1 MDFRHLQLPDRA
13 MEWTEA
19 LTVADAAL
27 FKAAG
32 RHLNDVETAILQGSW
47 QGQTYEQIAKAS
59 GYSVSY
65 LTRDMGPKLWKLL
78 SQALAEPVS
87 KTSFQA
93 ALERQAQRFSEYE
106 ATSLDHQTAAKAM
119 APTETGN
126 ALSEPSLAPEISPVE
141 SSLPL
146 SGSPLKPQVDWGE
159 VVDVGQFEG
168 RQAERDQLHCW
179 LELEGC
185 RLVALLGLGGI
196 GKSSLAAK
204 VAHTLANEA
213 APGSLPPFTH
223 IIWRSLRNA
232 PPLDMLLTDLV
243 LFLSHQSDS
252 QGDLKHLLQWLRT
265 HRCLVVLDN
274 VETILQAGDRAG
286 QYRPGYEDYGLLF
299 QTLGE
304 SPHQS
309 CVVLTSREKPA
320 EIAAMEGGELKVKSL
335 ILTGAREVAEA
346 ILSAKGL
353 SGSEEERQT
362 LGDRYGDNP
371 LALKIVA
378 STIQE
383 LFGGAIA
390 PFLEQ
395 DTFLFNGIRRL
406 LAQQLERLSPTE
418 KAILTW
424 LAINRD
430 WTSIAELQADLFPAV
445 MQSDLLEA
453 LESLGWRSLIERRA
467 GQYTLQPVVMEY
479 ISNDLIETMVAELI
493 SGDLEQFHRFALLK
507 TTVKDYIRASQEQ
520 LVVREIL
527 DRLEQNPAIAGG
539 VASHL
544 KHLSASLHHSPVAS
558 SGYGAGNLL
567 NLLAL
572 SGEDIAGADFSDLVI
587 RHAYLAKTA
596 VRNVNFSGANFNKT
610 VFTQA
615 FSGVLSVAFHPQG
628 QQVAIGVLSGQI
640 LLWSSVRGELT
651 QRLIGHRSWVWSVAW
666 HPDGQEL
673 ISGSADLCLKLW
685 DAATG
690 QCLRTF
696 TGHQGPVFEVAWHP
710 NGEVIASGSGDTT
723 IKLWD
728 AATGQCLQTLQ
739 GHTHPI
745 HALAWSPDGTLL
757 ASASADQT
765 LRIWAIATGECR
777 TVLSAHQGP
786 VWTVAWSP
794 DGRYL
799 ASGSDDQSIHLWAS
813 DTGQVVR
820 TLKGHTNSVWS
831 LAWSATAQTLVS
843 GGWDQTVKLWKVQT
857 GECQR
862 TIQAHRSGIWSVDL
876 SADGQC
882 IASGSADQTFKLWE
896 VATGHCLQSLE
907 GYGNVVHAVSW
918 SPDGQKLAAIG
929 VNQAIALWEISTRHC
944 TQTLMGHQNLVTA
957 LTWSPEGDRL
967 ASSSWD
973 QTVHLWDLQAGRCS
987 QVLTQHQGPVWDVD
1001 WSPDGHCLA
1010 TAGADRTVSIWEV
1023 ASGRCI
1029 RVLEGFQGFVTAV
1042 AWSSDGSYLATAAT
1056 DQTVRVWEAAS
1067 GECVATLNGHTNAV
1081 WSVSWCPTGQ
1091 YLVSGS
1097 EDQTLKIWAIAS
1109 QTCVATLRG
1118 HKNAVWSVAWS
1129 PDGSKIAS
1137 SSWDTTVKIWNAQH
1151 YESVC
1156 TLTGHTNA
1164 VAGLTWSP
1172 DGRLVASGS
1181 DDETVRLW
1189 DPERE
1194 LCLDVL
1200 QITPL
1205 YQGTNI
1211 AQVKGLTE
1219 AQLASLQILG
1229 AATGLML
1236 P

>member
-1 MDFRHLQLPDRA
+1 MQRIDVRHLQLPNRV

-19 LTVADAAL
+19 LAVADAAL
-27 FKAAG
+27 FEATG

-47 QGQTYEQIAKAS
+47 QGQTYEQIASAS

-65 LTRDMGPKLWKLL
+65 LTRDIGPKLWKLL

-93 ALERQAQRFSEYE
+93 ALERQARRISDNGGAGRDHQNISE
-106 ATSLDHQTAAKAM
+106 ATP
-119 APTETGN
+119 PTETMSDLGE
-126 ALSEPSLAPEISPVE
+126 SPSISEISPDE
-141 SSLPL
+141 SSDPPSGLPL
-146 SGSPLKPQVDWGE
+146 RPQVDWGE

-168 RQAERDQLHCW
+168 RQADLEQLHCW
-179 LELEGC
+179 LQQEEC
-185 RLVALLGLGGI
+185 RLIALLGLGGI

-204 VAHTLANEA
+204 VAHTLAEEA
-213 APGSLPPFTH
+213 TQRSLPSFTH

-232 PPLDMLLTDLV
+232 PPLDMLLTELV

-274 VETILQAGDRAG
+274 VETILQSGDRAG
-286 QYRPGYEDYGLLF
+286 QYRPGYEDYGQLF

-309 CVVLTSREKPA
+309 CVLLTSREKPA
-320 EIAAMEGGELKVKSL
+320 EIAAMEGIDLKVKSL

-353 SGSEEERQT
+353 SGSAQERQS

-383 LFGGAIA
+383 LFGGEIA

-406 LAQQLERLSPTE
+406 LEQQLERLSPTE

-445 MQSDLLEA
+445 MQSNLLEA

-493 SGDLEQFHRFALLK
+493 SGNLEQFHRFALLK
-507 TTVKDYIRASQEQ
+507 TTVKDYIRTSQEQ

-527 DRLEQNPAIAGG
+527 DRLEQHPAIAGG
-539 VASHL
+539 VAHHL
-544 KHLSASLHHSPVAS
+544 KYLSASLHHSPVAS

-572 SGEDIAGADFSDLVI
+572 SREDIAGADFSELVI

-615 FSGVLSVAFHPQG
+615 FSGVLSVAFHPQD
-628 QQVAIGVLSGQI
+628 QQVAIGVLGGQI
-640 LLWSSVRGELT
+640 LLWLSDRGELT
-651 QRLIGHRSWVWSVAW
+651 QRLSGHRSWVWSVAW
-666 HPDGQEL
+666 HSDGQWL

-685 DAATG
+685 NAATG

-696 TGHQGPVFEVAWHP
+696 TGHQGPIFEVAWHP
-710 NGEVIASGSGDTT
+710 NKEVIASGSGDTT

-728 AATGQCLQTLQ
+728 ATTGQCLQTLQ

-777 TVLSAHQGP
+777 TILSAHQGP

-794 DGRYL
+794 DGCCL
-799 ASGSDDQSIHLWAS
+799 ASGSDDQSIHLWAIA
-813 DTGQVVR
+813 TGQIVQ

-831 LAWSATAQTLVS
+831 LAWDTTSQTLVS
-843 GGWDQTVKLWKVQT
+843 GSWDQTVKLWNAQT
-857 GECQR
+857 GVCQR

-876 SADGQC
+876 SADGQF

-918 SPDGQKLAAIG
+918 SPDGQRLAAIG
-929 VNQAIALWEISTRHC
+929 DKQAIALWEVRSQYC

-957 LTWSPEGDRL
+957 LAWSPDGRQL

-973 QTVHLWDLQAGRCS
+973 QTVRIWDLQAGRCS
-987 QVLTQHQGPVWDVD
+987 QVLTQHQGPVWSVD
-1001 WSPDGHCLA
+1001 WSPDGRCLA
-1010 TAGADRTVSIWEV
+1010 TAGADRTVRIWEV
-1023 ASGRCI
+1023 ASGQCI
-1029 RVLEGFQGFVTAV
+1029 HVFEGFQGLVTAV
-1042 AWSSDGSYLATAAT
+1042 AWSPDGDHLAAAAT
-1056 DQTVRVWEAAS
+1056 DQIVRVWDAAS
-1067 GECVATLNGHTNAV
+1067 GKCVATLNGHTNAV

-1118 HKNAVWSVAWS
+1118 HRNAIWSVAWS

-1137 SSWDTTVKIWNAQH
+1137 SSWDTTVKIWSAQH
-1151 YESVC
+1151 YENVC
-1156 TLTGHTNA
+1156 TLAGHTNA
-1164 VAGLTWSP
+1164 VGGVAWSP
-1172 DGRLVASGS
+1172 DGCLVASGS

-1211 AQVKGLTE
+1211 ARVKGLTE
-1219 AQLASLQILG
+1219 AQLTSLQTLG
-1229 AATGLML
+1229 AATS
-1236 P
+1236 